1 MVVRP
6 RTEKRRA
13 RAPNS
18 FCFGIVAFS
27 FEHSNGA
34 PSHRAQQSGYSQA
47 LASKF
52 SRRLLSFKNAVV
64 IHLLMVLYSLM
75 EMIMTGGDSTFE
87 LNFNFSVLHPLP
99 VSALVTA
106 RLQQLP
112 LAHPKYSI
120 QKLRL

>member
-75 EMIMTGGDSTFE
+75 EMIMTGGEHLRAE
-87 LNFNFSVLHPLP
+87 L
-99 VSALVTA
+99 
-106 RLQQLP
+106 QLFRPPP
-112 LAHPKYSI
+112 LANVSFGCSLATTAFLGTL
-120 QKLRL
+120 QV